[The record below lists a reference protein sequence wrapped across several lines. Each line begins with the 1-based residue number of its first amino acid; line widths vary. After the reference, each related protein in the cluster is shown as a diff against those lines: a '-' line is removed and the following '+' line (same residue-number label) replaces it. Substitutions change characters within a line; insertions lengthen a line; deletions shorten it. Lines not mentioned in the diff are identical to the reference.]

1 MTALQANPRQSGDA
15 MFRTD
20 IGALFDDDLI
30 KASIDHGSPLEPPPQ
45 SGINYHAF
53 TDLHPYQLP

>member
-1 MTALQANPRQSGDA
+1 

-30 KASIDHGSPLEPPPQ
+30 VIDHGRPLELPPQ

-53 TDLHPYQLP
+53 TDLHLYQLP